1 MRPPFKLGDLLAAA
15 AAAAAAAVISSKD
28 LCRSS
33 QRSSRRWTAEE
44 RLGGRRKGERR
55 CNYFHGL
62 DNYVSSS
69 SAIAGGELSPSCFCT
84 SSSSSCVFFR
94 TFVFA
99 PLLPSFPHP
108 FPLLTYHHTDAI
120 EEKKTIRVGRRIHFD
135 FAPPLFPRNI
145 FRLGS
150 RSAFVCFFHLFIF
163 ALSSLDSEAIAL
175 LVDSSSVS
183 VSSSCS

>member
-1 MRPPFKLGDLLAAA
+1 MGCGESPMRPPFKLGDLLAAA

-108 FPLLTYHHTDAI
+108 FTLLTYHHTDAI
-120 EEKKTIRVGRRIHFD
+120 EEKKQFVWDDVHISFLPLLCSHGTFFVWGVEVRL
-135 FAPPLFPRNI
+135 FAFFTSLSLPCPLSTPRP
-145 FRLGS
+145 S
-150 RSAFVCFFHLFIF
+150 PCWSTPAP
-163 ALSSLDSEAIAL
+163 
-175 LVDSSSVS
+175 
-183 VSSSCS
+183 